1 MKTRK
6 NRLPPFLPLLV
17 DMLDAPA
24 TKALSHGAFR
34 LYVALKRQY
43 NPDFSDR
50 RNGRVLSLAA
60 ASAARNPFKPRRDC
74 ALVSRTS
81 TLRLHRDDGTAV
93 ALALRARAR
102 PRAGG

>member
-6 NRLPPFLPLLV
+6 NRLPPFVPLLV

-43 NPDFSDR
+43 NPDLSDR
-50 RNGRVLSLAA
+50 RNGRVYLSQRRAHQEIRSNASRLLAGIA
-60 ASAARNPFKPRRDC
+60 NSNTTAS
-74 ALVSRTS
+74 S
-81 TLRLHRDDGTAV
+81 
-93 ALALRARAR
+93 
-102 PRAGG
+102 

>member
-1 MKTRK
+1 MKNRKTK

-43 NPDFSDR
+43 NPDLSDR
-50 RNGRVLSLAA
+50 RNGRVYLSQRRAQA
-60 ASAARNPFKPRRDC
+60 GNPFRSSADR
-74 ALVSRTS
+74 ALVSRAS
-81 TLRLHRDDGTAV
+81 ILRLHRDDGTR
-93 ALALRARAR
+93 L
-102 PRAGG
+102 PWP